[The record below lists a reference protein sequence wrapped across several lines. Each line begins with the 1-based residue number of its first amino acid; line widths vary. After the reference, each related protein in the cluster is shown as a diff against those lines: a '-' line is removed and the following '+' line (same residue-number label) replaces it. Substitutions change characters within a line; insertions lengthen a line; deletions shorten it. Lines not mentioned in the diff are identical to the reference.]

1 MARRSRGG
9 VLGACFEI
17 AQMLPWWVGAILAG
31 MSWAVLHWLA
41 STDAPIDTSPA
52 RLAQTIAW
60 RFGIPIA
67 GLLQYVVPPLFLAGA
82 VASLLGRRK
91 RGELLRTVATN
102 DSITALRGMSW
113 RDFELLVGEAFRL
126 RGYSVIETGG
136 GGPDGGI
143 DLELRKDRELFLAQC
158 KQWRAFKVS
167 VGVVRELFGVMAARG
182 AAGGFVVTSGV
193 FTKEAHAFASG
204 RNIELLDGPALVAM
218 IGRTPRDAP
227 IEDRPLQDTRTAEP
241 APACPKCG
249 EPMVRRLARNGAN
262 AGGTFWGCTRYPA
275 CRGVRSIG

>member
-1 MARRSRGG
+1 
-9 VLGACFEI
+9 
-17 AQMLPWWVGAILAG
+17 
-31 MSWAVLHWLA
+31 
-41 STDAPIDTSPA
+41 
-52 RLAQTIAW
+52 
-60 RFGIPIA
+60 
-67 GLLQYVVPPLFLAGA
+67 
-82 VASLLGRRK
+82 
-91 RGELLRTVATN
+91 
-102 DSITALRGMSW
+102 MSW

-275 CRGVRSIG
+275 CRGIRSIG